1 MTSSRLSKSALRTLH
16 QEESSTSRRHEDY
29 TVGWICTL
37 AAEMAAARLMLD
49 EVHSP
54 LPQPPGDGNVYVLG
68 RIGNHNIVIA
78 SLPSGEYGLKP
89 TAAVVIQMSS
99 TFHSVRFVLSVG
111 IGSGVPSSNADIRL
125 GDVVVSQ
132 PTDTAPGVIQ
142 YDYGKELNGRVEHI
156 ARLNRPPVFLSS
168 ALVLLHT
175 AHAMGLG
182 RMGGY
187 ISDIQAE
194 LPPDLVEHFSR
205 PEEDYLFKTE
215 YVHVGLESC
224 ADCDP
229 SQLILRPEREHEEP
243 VVHYGLIASGNQ
255 VVRDGVFRDRIG
267 QELGAICLE
276 MEAAGLIAFGN
287 QVVRDGVFWDRID
300 QELGAILLEMEAA
313 GLMDTFP
320 GLVIRGISD
329 YADSHKNRAWQGYA
343 AVAASACAKELLLM
357 ISADRINSIPRAQ
370 VKVSDSASGPVPE
383 LSPLTQPRNIENSG
397 GSDSNPELG
406 PQRERTSIAP
416 PTDSGYA
423 STTQQKV
430 PHPEEY
436 PEYVHDVETIAPGEE
451 GLPLPSMAASPRNT
465 EGGHGDD
472 AESIY
477 TAGPGISPSH
487 QQSYIS
493 ELVDDLFRK
502 VQCDQAAQHLPE
514 RIHGILLRL
523 LKAFAIRFGQSGPTQ
538 VHRDIMVF
546 IRRHRSEIAT
556 GLKMK
561 YMEDELSDSQVT
573 ANDDNK
579 MDLRDLM
586 DLWHQKLDDDFDIP
600 HIDTEAERSA
610 VDDDI
615 PTEDDGNDLPGL
627 GTYRD
632 LIMYSPVYKW
642 LLGSLRRELD
652 LQPAEPDA
660 RGAIRNRILDSL
672 PFSRIVSRYDQPRIY
687 QVKFTLNWDLMA
699 FVKEQEYDTNKEGF
713 LGRIIT
719 ITGTRQDAQA
729 MTCLQYLHQTWQS
742 FGANIIQLLE
752 ATLLD
757 GPGYKHRCALPDNTQ
772 LAAWVDE
779 KDLLVEVTGIGESI
793 AEIGEQLAWLGAALR
808 PSSHDSRISYCTPF
822 ISSASVE
829 NTSGP
834 TSQAPPITR
843 ISCGIDFKL
852 NDQQQANP
860 PLSVGQCWHHLF
872 RNPIVVTGFPIPYRS
887 RQGTGLEVPLNILAG
902 IIHASRVDAFRDK
915 LFIKGFSSLLIPT
928 EHIRDQNQ
936 IMWHLR
942 YNVRGDRISYLD
954 GIESHAGHI
963 TLADLESSRHIL
975 GWCSDARCYAGAAD
989 ASYSIDRSWLP
1000 PPSSRCSLSNTFIA
1014 AGRLVTGGDQAT
1026 YGNKDLPYRII
1037 RDEYIE
1043 KLLWIARQ
1051 YVVMWDAGEK
1061 RGWLVNGACALLHL
1075 LLASLYFNRN
1085 DPLGFAF
1092 RLSPSDV
1099 KGPEKIFTP
1108 SSAMEVLLNPDNLSL
1123 QLYHANQGEPD
1134 DTTLPQV
1141 RIRDRV
1147 DRLYNVLEKIM
1158 DHQAEII
1165 GPDRGASRDMAR
1177 SNLEGWDFK
1186 DLATQEDPLC
1196 PRVCKLGTR
1205 GKSWVDFTRD
1215 IHAATLFGTGF
1226 GEILRPVNTRQP
1238 CPYWSRLPEGQ
1249 SYLAVSGY
1257 DLANIIDR
1265 FGNPNSSPVR
1275 LTSNLIWCNSPDNVS
1290 PTCKCIGCPEQTEHS
1305 ELAQVILPLH
1315 FRRRIQKHNTIRSRD
1330 WGHGAVIFGYNRDF
1344 RWSWNDT
1351 GFPEQEDVL
1360 SSSNNSESDS
1370 DDDFHDS
1377 GLGASLAPS
1386 ATVEGPR
1393 ELPLSR
1399 SLPQGITHEDYE
1411 VGIVCALWKELLAV
1425 RALFDL
1431 PHPDLGE
1438 KDENDPNSYCL
1449 GRMKGFNVVAA
1460 GLPDDDYGMN
1470 SATNVASHLIRTF
1483 RRLKF
1488 CLVVGIGG
1496 GVPSAAQNIRLG
1508 DIVVSTGVIQ
1518 ADIGKL
1524 IQDSEFRITA
1534 EKQRPPPFLRA
1545 VITKIRSNGLISFD
1559 SALNPLLDDL
1569 NLIASKKLEYQY
1581 PGADRDL
1588 LFDPDYVHVKGE
1600 STCDNCIGSR
1610 RLRSRQHDGPK
1621 VFYGLIASGNQVVR
1635 DARHRDRLGRENVI
1649 CVEMEGAGVM
1659 RTTGCL
1665 VIRGIC
1671 DYADSHKNK
1680 QWQEYAAATAA
1691 AYAKF
1696 FLSQMRESVH
1706 ETAVR
1711 VPSRLEEPTGP
1722 GQLQKEKRAAPR
1734 ADHAQALL
1742 IKRARRY

>member
-1 MTSSRLSKSALRTLH
+1 MTSSRLSKSAPCALH
-16 QEESSTSRRHEDY
+16 QEESSTSRRHDDY

-37 AAEMAAARLMLD
+37 PAEMAAARLMLD
-49 EVHSP
+49 EVHPP
-54 LPQPPGDGNVYVLG
+54 LPQLPDDDNAYALG
-68 RIGNHNIVIA
+68 RIGHHNIVIA
-78 SLPSGEYGLKP
+78 SLPSGEYGLKSA
-89 TAAVVIQMSS
+89 AAVVMWSN
-99 TFHSVRFVLSVG
+99 FPAVRFIVSVG
-111 IGSGVPSSNADIRL
+111 IGSGIPSSNADIRL

-132 PTDTAPGVIQ
+132 STETAPGVIQ
-142 YDYGKELNGRVEHI
+142 YDYGKELSGRDKHI
-156 ARLNRPPVFLSS
+156 ARLNRPPAFLSS
-168 ALVLLHT
+168 TLFRLLT
-175 AHAMGLG
+175 THAMRRG
-182 RMGGY
+182 RMGEY
-187 ISDIQAE
+187 ISNIQAE
-194 LPPDLVEHFSR
+194 LPPDLGERFSR
-205 PEEDYLFKTE
+205 PGEDFLFKTE

-229 SQLILRPEREHEEP
+229 SQLILRPERGHEEP
-243 VVHYGLIASGNQ
+243 VVHYGLIAIGNQ
-255 VVRDGVFRDRIG
+255 VVRDGVFRDRMG
-267 QELGAICLE
+267 QELGVICLE
-276 MEAAGLIAFGN
+276 MEAAGL
-287 QVVRDGVFWDRID
+287 
-300 QELGAILLEMEAA
+300 
-313 GLMDTFP
+313 MDIFP
-320 GLVIRGISD
+320 GLVVRGISD
-329 YADSHKNRAWQGYA
+329 YADTHKNRAWQGYA
-343 AVAASACAKELLLM
+343 AAAASACAKDLLL
-357 ISADRINSIPRAQ
+357 IIPADQINGIPRAQ
-370 VKVSDSASGPVPE
+370 ANISDSGVASGPVPE

-397 GSDSNPELG
+397 RSDSNPELG

-430 PHPEEY
+430 SHPEES

-451 GLPLPSMAASPRNT
+451 GLPLPSMAASPRHT

-472 AESIY
+472 TESIY
-477 TAGPGISPSH
+477 TAGPGISPLH

-502 VQCDQAAQHLPE
+502 LQCDQAAQHLPE
-514 RIHGILLRL
+514 RIHDILLRL

-546 IRRHRSEIAT
+546 IRRHRSEIAS

-561 YMEDELSDSQVT
+561 YMEDELTDSQVT
-573 ANDDNK
+573 ANDGTK
-579 MDLRDLM
+579 MDLGDLM

-600 HIDTEAERSA
+600 HIDTEADRSA

-632 LIMYSPVYKW
+632 LIMDSPVYKW

-687 QVKFTLNWDLMA
+687 QVKFTLNWDLVA

-729 MTCLQYLHQTWQS
+729 MTCLQYLHQAWQS
-742 FGANIIQLLE
+742 FGANILQLLE

-808 PSSHDSRISYCTPF
+808 SSPHDSRISYCTPF

-902 IIHASRVDAFRDK
+902 IVHASRVDAFRDK

-936 IMWHLR
+936 ILWHLR
-942 YNVRGDRISYLD
+942 YNVHGDRISYLD

-989 ASYSIDRSWLP
+989 ASYSIDRSWLR
-1000 PPSSRCSLSNTFIA
+1000 PPSSRGSLSNTFIA
-1014 AGRLVTGGDQAT
+1014 AGRLITGGDPAT
-1026 YGNKDLPYRII
+1026 YGNKDIPYRII
-1037 RDEYIE
+1037 RDDYIK

-1075 LLASLYFNRN
+1075 LLASLHFNRN
-1085 DPLGFAF
+1085 DPLSFAF
-1092 RLSPSDV
+1092 RLNPTDV

-1108 SSAMEVLLNPDNLSL
+1108 SSAMEVLLNSDNLSL
-1123 QLYHANQGEPD
+1123 QLYHANKGEPD
-1134 DTTLPQV
+1134 ETTLPQV

-1165 GPDRGASRDMAR
+1165 GLDRGASRDMAR

-1186 DLATQEDPLC
+1186 DLATQEDPLY

-1226 GEILRPVNTRQP
+1226 GEILRPVNTSQP
-1238 CPYWSRLPEGQ
+1238 CPYWSRLPEGK

-1275 LTSNLIWCNSPDNVS
+1275 LTSNLIWCNTPDIVS
-1290 PTCKCIGCPEQTEHS
+1290 RTCKCIGCPEQTEHS

-1399 SLPQGITHEDYE
+1399 SLPQGITQEDYE

-1431 PHPDLGE
+1431 PHPDLDE

-1496 GVPSAAQNIRLG
+1496 GVPSAARNIRLG

-1545 VITKIRSNGLISFD
+1545 VITKIRSNGLISFN

-1610 RLRSRQHDGPK
+1610 RPRSRQHDGPK
-1621 VFYGLIASGNQVVR
+1621 VFYGLIASGNQIVR

-1711 VPSRLEEPTGP
+1711 VPSRLEEPTGQA
-1722 GQLQKEKRAAPR
+1722 QLQKEKRAAPR
-1734 ADHAQALL
+1734 SDYAQALL
-1742 IKRARRY
+1742 LKRARRY

>member
-1 MTSSRLSKSALRTLH
+1 MTSSRLSKSAPRALH
-16 QEESSTSRRHEDY
+16 QEESSTSRRHDDY
-29 TVGWICTL
+29 TVGWICALTT
-37 AAEMAAARLMLD
+37 EKVAARLMLD
-49 EVHSP
+49 EMHPS
-54 LPQPPGDGNVYVLG
+54 LPTPPNDRNAYVLG
-68 RIGNHNIVIA
+68 RIGHHNIVIA
-78 SLPSGEYGLKP
+78 SSLSGEYGVQP
-89 TAAVVIQMSS
+89 APAVIIQMSC
-99 TFHSVRFVLSVG
+99 TFRSIRFILSVG

-142 YDYGKELNGRVEHI
+142 YDYGKELNSRVEQI
-156 ARLNRPPVFLSS
+156 GRLNRLPASLSS
-168 ALVLLHT
+168 ALLLRRA
-175 AHAMGLG
+175 AHSVARGSMG
-182 RMGGY
+182 RY
-187 ISDIQAE
+187 ISDIQAR
-194 LPPDLVEHFSR
+194 LPPNLGEGFSR
-205 PEEDYLFKTE
+205 PEEDCLFKAE

-229 SQLILRPEREHEEP
+229 SQLISRPEREHEEP
-243 VVHYGLIASGNQ
+243 DIHYGLIATGYQ
-255 VVRDGVFRDRIG
+255 MMKDGVFRDRMG
-267 QELGAICLE
+267 QELGVICF
-276 MEAAGLIAFGN
+276 AT
-287 QVVRDGVFWDRID
+287 D
-300 QELGAILLEMEAA
+300 AA

-343 AVAASACAKELLLM
+343 AAAASACAKELLLM
-357 ISADRINSIPRAQ
+357 IPADQINGMTKAQ
-370 VKVSDSASGPVPE
+370 VNISDSASGPVPE
-383 LSPLTQPRNIENSG
+383 LSPLTQPRNIENSE

-423 STTQQKV
+423 STTQRKV
-430 PHPEEY
+430 PHAEEY
-436 PEYVHDVETIAPGEE
+436 PEYVHDVENIVPGEE
-451 GLPLPSMAASPRNT
+451 GLRLPSMAASPRNA

-477 TAGPGISPSH
+477 TAGPGIPPSH
-487 QQSYIS
+487 QQSYIF

-523 LKAFAIRFGQSGPTQ
+523 LKAFAI
-538 VHRDIMVF
+538 
-546 IRRHRSEIAT
+546 SEIAS
-556 GLKMK
+556 GLKLK
-561 YMEDELSDSQVT
+561 YMEDELTDSQVT
-573 ANDDNK
+573 ANDGTK
-579 MDLRDLM
+579 MDLGDLM

-615 PTEDDGNDLPGL
+615 PTEDDDNDLPGL
-627 GTYRD
+627 EMYRE
-632 LIMYSPVYKW
+632 LIVDSPVYEW

-652 LQPAEPDA
+652 LQPAGPDA

-672 PFSRIVSRYDQPRIY
+672 PSSRRVSRYDQPRIY

-742 FGANIIQLLE
+742 FEDNILRLVE

-772 LAAWVDE
+772 LAAWVNE

-793 AEIGEQLAWLGAALR
+793 AEIGEQLAWLGSALR
-808 PSSHDSRISYCTPF
+808 SSPYDSRISYCTPF

-829 NTSGP
+829 DTSGP

-852 NDQQQANP
+852 NDQEQANP

-902 IIHASRVDAFRDK
+902 AVHASRVDAFRGK

-936 IMWHLR
+936 ILWHLR

-954 GIESHAGHI
+954 GIESHVGHI
-963 TLADLESSRHIL
+963 TLTDLESSRHIL

-989 ASYSIDRSWLP
+989 ASYSIDRSWLR
-1000 PPSSRCSLSNTFIA
+1000 PPSSHGSLSNTFIA
-1014 AGRLVTGGDQAT
+1014 AGRLITGGDPAT

-1037 RDEYIE
+1037 RDEYTE

-1085 DPLGFAF
+1085 DPLSFAF
-1092 RLSPSDV
+1092 RLNPTDV
-1099 KGPEKIFTP
+1099 KGPKKIFTP

-1123 QLYHANQGEPD
+1123 QLYHTSQGEPN

-1147 DRLYNVLEKIM
+1147 NRLYNVLEKIM

-1165 GPDRGASRDMAR
+1165 GPDRGVSRDMAR
-1177 SNLEGWDFK
+1177 GNLEGWDFK
-1186 DLATQEDPLC
+1186 DLATQEDPLY
-1196 PRVCKLGTR
+1196 PRNAI
-1205 GKSWVDFTRD
+1205 RD
-1215 IHAATLFGTGF
+1215 GI
-1226 GEILRPVNTRQP
+1226 RRDPSPSQYQP
-1238 CPYWSRLPEGQ
+1238 TMPLLEQIARRK

-1275 LTSNLIWCNSPDNVS
+1275 LSSNLIWCNSPDNVS
-1290 PTCKCIGCPEQTEHS
+1290 GTCKCIGFPGQTEHS
-1305 ELAQVILPLH
+1305 ERAQVILPLH

-1370 DDDFHDS
+1370 DDGFHDS

-1393 ELPLSR
+1393 ELPLPR
-1399 SLPQGITHEDYE
+1399 PLPQGITHEDYE

-1438 KDENDPNSYCL
+1438 MDENDPNSYCL

-1483 RRLKF
+1483 RGLKF

-1496 GVPSAAQNIRLG
+1496 GVPSAGQDICLG

-1610 RLRSRQHDGPK
+1610 RPRSRQHDGPK

-1691 AYAKF
+1691 SYAKF

-1711 VPSRLEEPTGP
+1711 VPSRLEEPMGP

-1734 ADHAQALL
+1734 ADHAQPLL
-1742 IKRARRY
+1742 LKRARRY

>member
-1 MTSSRLSKSALRTLH
+1 MTPSKTSKSALRALH
-16 QEESSTSRRHEDY
+16 QEEPSTFRRHNDY
-29 TVGWICTL
+29 TVGWICTIPV
-37 AAEMAAARLMLD
+37 EMAAAQLMLD
-49 EVHSP
+49 EVHPS
-54 LPQPPGDGNVYVLG
+54 LPQLPDDDNAYVLG
-68 RIGNHNIVIA
+68 RIGHHNIVIA
-78 SLPSGEYGLKP
+78 CLLIGEYGMQLVS
-89 TAAVVIQMSS
+89 AVATQMSC
-99 TFHSVRFVLSVG
+99 TFSSIRVILSVG

-132 PTDTAPGVIQ
+132 PTDTAGGVIQ
-142 YDYGKELNGRVEHI
+142 YGFGKVLNGRVEQIH
-156 ARLNRPPVFLSS
+156 RLNKPPAVLSS
-168 ALVLLHT
+168 ALFGLRT
-175 AHAMGLG
+175 FHAMGRGSVG
-182 RMGGY
+182 RY
-187 ISDIQAE
+187 ISDIQGE
-194 LPPDLVEHFSR
+194 LPPFLGVRFSR
-205 PEEDYLFKTE
+205 PEEDYLFKSE
-215 YVHVGLESC
+215 YVHVGPELC
-224 ADCDP
+224 VDCDP
-229 SQLILRPEREHEEP
+229 CQLILRPEREHEEP

-255 VVRDGVFRDRIG
+255 VVKDGVSRDRMG
-267 QELGAICLE
+267 QELGVICFE
-276 MEAAGLIAFGN
+276 T
-287 QVVRDGVFWDRID
+287 
-300 QELGAILLEMEAA
+300 EAA
-313 GLMDTFP
+313 GLMDNFP

-329 YADSHKNRAWQGYA
+329 YADSHKNMTWQGYA
-343 AVAASACAKELLLM
+343 AIAASAFAKELLLM
-357 ISADRINSIPRAQ
+357 IPGDQSNGIPRSQANI
-370 VKVSDSASGPVPE
+370 SDSGIASGPVPE
-383 LSPLTQPRNIENSG
+383 LLPLTQTRNVEKSG
-397 GSDSNPELG
+397 ASDSNPELG

-423 STTQQKV
+423 SITHHKV
-430 PHPEEY
+430 PHPQ
-436 PEYVHDVETIAPGEE
+436 EYVHDVESIVPGGE
-451 GLPLPSMAASPRNT
+451 GLSLPSTEASRRNAL
-465 EGGHGDD
+465 GDHGDD
-472 AESIY
+472 TESIY
-477 TAGPGISPSH
+477 TAGPGMSPSH

-493 ELVDDLFRK
+493 ELVDDLFRE
-502 VQCDQAAQHLPE
+502 VQCEEAAQHLPE
-514 RIHGILLRL
+514 RIYGIILRL

-538 VHRDIMVF
+538 VYRDIMVF
-546 IRRHRSEIAT
+546 IRRHRSEIAS
-556 GLKMK
+556 GLKLK
-561 YMEDELSDSQVT
+561 YMEDELTDSQVP
-573 ANDDNK
+573 ANDGTK
-579 MDLRDLM
+579 MDLGDLM
-586 DLWHQKLDDDFDIP
+586 DLWHQKLDDDFNIP
-600 HIDTEAERSA
+600 HIDTEADRSA

-615 PTEDDGNDLPGL
+615 PTENYGNDLPGL

-632 LIMYSPVYKW
+632 LIMDSPVYKW

-672 PFSRIVSRYDQPRIY
+672 PFSCIVSRYDQPRIY
-687 QVKFTLNWDLMA
+687 QVKFTLNWDLIA

-729 MTCLQYLHQTWQS
+729 MTCLQYLHQTWHS
-742 FGANIIQLLE
+742 FGATILQLLE

-808 PSSHDSRISYCTPF
+808 SSPHDSRILYCTPF

-834 TSQAPPITR
+834 TSQVPPITR

-887 RQGTGLEVPLNILAG
+887 RQGTGLEIPLNILAG

-975 GWCSDARCYAGAAD
+975 GWCLDARCYAGAAD

-1000 PPSSRCSLSNTFIA
+1000 PPSSRCSLRNTFIA
-1014 AGRLVTGGDQAT
+1014 AGRLITGGDQAT

-1134 DTTLPQV
+1134 DTTLPQM

-1158 DHQAEII
+1158 DHQAEIT

-1177 SNLEGWDFK
+1177 GNLEGWDFK

-1226 GEILRPVNTRQP
+1226 GEILRPVNTSQP
-1238 CPYWSRLPEGQ
+1238 CPYWSRLPEGK

-1275 LTSNLIWCNSPDNVS
+1275 LTRNLIWCNSPDNVS
-1290 PTCKCIGCPEQTEHS
+1290 GTCKCIGCPEQTEHS

-1399 SLPQGITHEDYE
+1399 SLPQVITHEDYE

-1496 GVPSAAQNIRLG
+1496 GVPSVAQNIRLG

-1524 IQDSEFRITA
+1524 IHDSEFRITA

-1588 LFDPDYVHVKGE
+1588 LFDPDYVHVKNE

-1610 RLRSRQHDGPK
+1610 RPRSRQHDGPK

-1659 RTTGCL
+1659 RTTDCL

-1671 DYADSHKNK
+1671 DYADSHKNQ

-1722 GQLQKEKRAAPR
+1722 GQLHKEKRAAPR

-1742 IKRARRY
+1742 LKRARRY

>member
-16 QEESSTSRRHEDY
+16 QEEYSTSRRHDDY
-29 TVGWICTL
+29 TVGWICTIPL
-37 AAEMAAARLMLD
+37 EMAAARLMLD
-49 EVHSP
+49 EVHPP
-54 LPQPPGDGNVYVLG
+54 LPQLQDDDNAYVLG
-68 RIGNHNIVIA
+68 RIGHHNIVIA

-89 TAAVVIQMSS
+89 AAALVVQILS
-99 TFHSVRFVLSVG
+99 TFHAIRFILSVG

-132 PTDTAPGVIQ
+132 PTGTAGGVIQ
-142 YDYGKELNGRVEHI
+142 YDYGKELNGRVKQI
-156 ARLNRPPVFLSS
+156 ARLDRPPVFLSS
-168 ALVLLHT
+168 ALVLLRT
-175 AHAMGLG
+175 ALAMDRG

-194 LPPDLVEHFSR
+194 LPPDLGEHFSR
-205 PEEDYLFKTE
+205 PEEDCLFKTE

-243 VVHYGLIASGNQ
+243 VVHYGLIAS

-267 QELGAICLE
+267 RELGVIC
-276 MEAAGLIAFGN
+276 
-287 QVVRDGVFWDRID
+287 
-300 QELGAILLEMEAA
+300 LEMEAA

-343 AVAASACAKELLLM
+343 AVAASAYAKELLHT
-357 ISADRINSIPRAQ
+357 IRADATSR
-370 VKVSDSASGPVPE
+370 PVPE

-430 PHPEEY
+430 PHAEKY
-436 PEYVHDVETIAPGEE
+436 PEYAHDVESIVPGEE
-451 GLPLPSMAASPRNT
+451 GLPLPSMAASPRNA

-514 RIHGILLRL
+514 RIYGILLPL

-546 IRRHRSEIAT
+546 IRRHRGEIASR
-556 GLKMK
+556 LKMK
-561 YMEDELSDSQVT
+561 YMEDELTDPQVT
-573 ANDDNK
+573 VYDGTK
-579 MDLRDLM
+579 MDLGDLM
-586 DLWHQKLDDDFDIP
+586 DLWHQRLDDDFDIP
-600 HIDTEAERSA
+600 HIDTEAEHSA

-615 PTEDDGNDLPGL
+615 PTEDDDNDLPGL
-627 GTYRD
+627 ETYRE
-632 LIMYSPVYKW
+632 LIMDSPVYKW

-672 PFSRIVSRYDQPRIY
+672 PPSGRVSRYDQPSIY

-699 FVKEQEYDTNKEGF
+699 FVKEQEYDTKKEGF

-742 FGANIIQLLE
+742 FGDKILQLVE

-757 GPGYKHRCALPDNTQ
+757 GPDYKHRCALPDNTQ

-808 PSSHDSRISYCTPF
+808 SSPHDSRISYCTPF

-829 NTSGP
+829 DTSGP

-852 NDQQQANP
+852 NDQEQANP

-872 RNPIVVTGFPIPYRS
+872 RNPIVVTGFPILYRS

-902 IIHASRVDAFRDK
+902 IVHANRVDAFRDK
-915 LFIKGFSSLLIPT
+915 LFIKGFSSLLVPT
-928 EHIRDQNQ
+928 EHIRHKNQ
-936 IMWHLR
+936 ILWHLR
-942 YNVRGDRISYLD
+942 YNVRGERISYLD

-963 TLADLESSRHIL
+963 TLADLESSRHII

-989 ASYSIDRSWLP
+989 ASYSIDR
-1000 PPSSRCSLSNTFIA
+1000 LSNTFIA
-1014 AGRLVTGGDQAT
+1014 AGRLITGGDPAV

-1037 RDEYIE
+1037 RDE
-1043 KLLWIARQ
+1043 Q
-1051 YVVMWDAGEK
+1051 YVVMWDAKEK

-1085 DPLGFAF
+1085 DPLSFAF

-1165 GPDRGASRDMAR
+1165 GPDRGASCDMAR
-1177 SNLEGWDFK
+1177 GNLEGWDFK
-1186 DLATQEDPLC
+1186 DLATQEDPL
-1196 PRVCKLGTR
+1196 

-1226 GEILRPVNTRQP
+1226 GEILRPVNTSQP
-1238 CPYWSRLPEGQ
+1238 CPYWSRLPEGK

-1275 LTSNLIWCNSPDNVS
+1275 LTSNLIWCNSPDNLS
-1290 PTCKCIGCPEQTEHS
+1290 RTCKCIGCPEQTEHS
-1305 ELAQVILPLH
+1305 ELAQVILPSH

-1330 WGHGAVIFGYNRDF
+1330 WGHGAVVFGYNRDF
-1344 RWSWNDT
+1344 RWSWNDI

-1496 GVPSAAQNIRLG
+1496 GVPSTAQNIRLG

-1545 VITKIRSNGLISFD
+1545 VITKIRSNSLISFD

-1581 PGADRDL
+1581 PGAERDL
-1588 LFDPDYVHVKGE
+1588 LFDPDYVHVKGR

-1610 RLRSRQHDGPK
+1610 RPRSRQHDGPN

-1649 CVEMEGAGVM
+1649 CVEMEGSGVM
-1659 RTTGCL
+1659 RTTDCL

-1722 GQLQKEKRAAPR
+1722 AQLQKEKRAAPR
-1734 ADHAQALL
+1734 ADHAQPLL
-1742 IKRARRY
+1742 LKRARRY

>member
-1 MTSSRLSKSALRTLH
+1 MTPSKTSKSALRALH
-16 QEESSTSRRHEDY
+16 QEEPSTFRRHKDY
-29 TVGWICTL
+29 TVGWICAL
-37 AAEMAAARLMLD
+37 PAEIAAAQLMLD
-49 EVHSP
+49 EVHPP
-54 LPQPPGDGNVYVLG
+54 LPQPPNDHNAYVLG
-68 RIGNHNIVIA
+68 CIGYHNIVIA
-78 SLPSGEYGLKP
+78 SLPGDIYGLKP
-89 TAAVVIQMSS
+89 GAAILHMSS
-99 TFHSVRFVLSVG
+99 TFRALRFILSVG

-132 PTDTAPGVIQ
+132 PSGTAGGVIQ
-142 YDYGKELNGRVEHI
+142 YDFGKVLNGRVEQI
-156 ARLNRPPVFLSS
+156 SRPNEPP
-168 ALVLLHT
+168 AVLLSAVFRLRT
-175 AHAMGLG
+175 AHAVG
-182 RMGGY
+182 RSRVGRCF
-187 ISDIQAE
+187 SDIQGE
-194 LPPDLVEHFSR
+194 LPPDLHDSFSR
-205 PEEDYLFKTE
+205 PEEDCLFKAE
-215 YVHVGLESC
+215 YVHVGLGSC

-243 VVHYGLIASGNQ
+243 VVHYGLIASVNQ
-255 VVRDGVFRDRIG
+255 AVRDGVSRDRIG
-267 QELGAICLE
+267 QELGVIC
-276 MEAAGLIAFGN
+276 F
-287 QVVRDGVFWDRID
+287 
-300 QELGAILLEMEAA
+300 EMEAA

-343 AVAASACAKELLLM
+343 AAAASAYAKELLQM
-357 ISADRINSIPRAQ
+357 IPAYQSSGTPSAPANI
-370 VKVSDSASGPVPE
+370 SDSSETFGHYLPFGSILSVASGPAPE
-383 LSPLTQPRNIENSG
+383 MLSLPQPRNIENSG
-397 GSDSNPELG
+397 GSDSHPELS
-406 PQRERTSIAP
+406 PKRERTCIAP

-423 STTQQKV
+423 STAHRKV

-436 PEYVHDVETIAPGEE
+436 TEYVHDVESIAPGEE
-451 GLPLPSMAASPRNT
+451 GLPLPSMVTSPRYT

-472 AESIY
+472 TESIY

-502 VQCDQAAQHLPE
+502 VQCDQAAQHVPE
-514 RIHGILLRL
+514 RIQGILLRL

-538 VHRDIMVF
+538 VYRDIMVF
-546 IRRHRSEIAT
+546 IRRHRSEIAS

-561 YMEDELSDSQVT
+561 YMEDELTDSQVT
-573 ANDDNK
+573 ANDGTK
-579 MDLRDLM
+579 TDLGDLM
-586 DLWHQKLDDDFDIP
+586 DLWHQRLDNDFDIP

-615 PTEDDGNDLPGL
+615 PTEDDDNGLPGL
-627 GTYRD
+627 EMYRE
-632 LIMYSPVYKW
+632 LIVGSPVYEW
-642 LLGSLRRELD
+642 LLGSLRRELE

-672 PFSRIVSRYDQPRIY
+672 PSSRRVSRYDQPRIY

-742 FGANIIQLLE
+742 FEDNILRLVE

-772 LAAWVDE
+772 LAAWVNE

-793 AEIGEQLAWLGAALR
+793 AEIGEQLAWLGSALR
-808 PSSHDSRISYCTPF
+808 SSPYDTRISYCTPF

-829 NTSGP
+829 DTSGP

-852 NDQQQANP
+852 NDQEQANP

-902 IIHASRVDAFRDK
+902 AVHASRVDAFRDK
-915 LFIKGFSSLLIPT
+915 LFIKGFSNLLIPT

-936 IMWHLR
+936 ILWHLR

-954 GIESHAGHI
+954 GIESHVGHI
-963 TLADLESSRHIL
+963 TLTDLESSRHIL

-989 ASYSIDRSWLP
+989 ASYSIDRSWLR
-1000 PPSSRCSLSNTFIA
+1000 PPSSRGSLSNTFIA
-1014 AGRLVTGGDQAT
+1014 AGRLITGGDPAT

-1037 RDEYIE
+1037 RDEYTE

-1075 LLASLYFNRN
+1075 LLASLHFNRN
-1085 DPLGFAF
+1085 DPLSFAF
-1092 RLSPSDV
+1092 RLNPTDV

-1123 QLYHANQGEPD
+1123 QLYHASQGEPN

-1158 DHQAEII
+1158 DHQAEIV
-1165 GPDRGASRDMAR
+1165 GPDRGASRDVAR
-1177 SNLEGWDFK
+1177 GNLEGWDFK
-1186 DLATQEDPLC
+1186 DLATQEDPLY
-1196 PRVCKLGTR
+1196 PRFCKLGTR
-1205 GKSWVDFTRD
+1205 GRSWVDFTRD

-1226 GEILRPVNTRQP
+1226 GEILRPVNTSQP
-1238 CPYWSRLPEGQ
+1238 CPYWSRLPEGK

-1275 LTSNLIWCNSPDNVS
+1275 LTSNLIWCNTPDIVS
-1290 PTCKCIGCPEQTEHS
+1290 RTCKCIGCPEQTEHS
-1305 ELAQVILPLH
+1305 ERAQVILPLH
-1315 FRRRIQKHNTIRSRD
+1315 FRRRVQKHNTIRSRD

-1360 SSSNNSESDS
+1360 SSSNDSESDS
-1370 DDDFHDS
+1370 ADDFHDS

-1399 SLPQGITHEDYE
+1399 SLPQGITQEDYE

-1438 KDENDPNSYCL
+1438 MDENDPNSYCL

-1483 RRLKF
+1483 RGLKF

-1496 GVPSAAQNIRLG
+1496 GVPSAGQDIRLG

-1588 LFDPDYVHVKGE
+1588 LFDRDYVHVKGE

-1610 RLRSRQHDGPK
+1610 RPRSRQHDGPK

-1635 DARHRDRLGRENVI
+1635 DARHRDRLGGENVI

-1659 RTTGCL
+1659 RTTDCL

-1696 FLSQMRESVH
+1696 FLSQMRENVH
-1706 ETAVR
+1706 ETAVS
-1711 VPSRLEEPTGP
+1711 VPSRLEEPTGQA
-1722 GQLQKEKRAAPR
+1722 QLQKEKRAAPR

-1742 IKRARRY
+1742 LKRARRY